1 MSTMRDVAMRAGVSA
16 KTVSRVMNNDRY
28 VSDDVRE
35 RVTRAVSELEYVPNA
50 MAKSFRSGQA
60 SAIGIAVPVLDPF
73 FSQVVQ
79 TIEEIARA
87 RGVAVFVTCLGDD
100 PDEEQP
106 ALESLLSRNLAG
118 LIIAPIAQDQSYL
131 KPWRNHTA
139 MLFVDRRPRKFVA
152 DSIIGDDYDGARKI
166 IDHLIAHGH
175 RRIAFAGDDLTVS
188 PTARRRQVYESA
200 LFDSGVGL
208 DPFLVAWHADR
219 VPVVPRLL
227 AVSNPPTAIFS
238 ASPSCSQHIAWQLHA
253 AGRTDV
259 ALVGFGDFMMADTLT
274 PPVTVIDQDPVGLG
288 RVAAERLFQRI
299 DDPDKRSRRNTV
311 LPVTL
316 VARGSC
322 GLVSAAA
329 AGAYREIDSRQ
340 CTYA

>member
-1 MSTMRDVAMRAGVSA
+1 MRDVAMRAGVSA

-35 RVTRAVSELEYVPNA
+35 RVMRAVSELEYVPNA

-79 TIEEIARA
+79 TIEEIARS

-100 PDEEQP
+100 PDDEQP
-106 ALESLLSRNLAG
+106 AVESLLSRNLAG

-139 MLFVDRRPRKFVA
+139 MLFIDRRPKRFVA

-175 RRIAFAGDDLTVS
+175 RRIAFAGDSTS
-188 PTARRRQVYESA
+188 PCRRPPGAGRSTSRRCSTRASASTRSWWPGTRIDARRPAATRRFEPAHRDLLRQPQLLPA
-200 LFDSGVGL
+200 HRLA
-208 DPFLVAWHADR
+208 VARRGADR
-219 VPVVPRLL
+219 RR
-227 AVSNPPTAIFS
+227 
-238 ASPSCSQHIAWQLHA
+238 
-253 AGRTDV
+253 AGR
-259 ALVGFGDFMMADTLT
+259 L
-274 PPVTVIDQDPVGLG
+274 
-288 RVAAERLFQRI
+288 R
-299 DDPDKRSRRNTV
+299 
-311 LPVTL
+311 
-316 VARGSC
+316 
-322 GLVSAAA
+322 
-329 AGAYREIDSRQ
+329 
-340 CTYA
+340 